1 MKTTMKQDTTL
12 KEFLAI
18 IMADIDIFLLQDETQ
33 TKDKDKLYTKDE
45 IRSQLEATL
54 KKVVNLPTIGRGVF
68 EVPLFSTLGEKV
80 LENSGFSKNEIR
92 RYKESQQ

>member
-18 IMADIDIFLLQDETQ
+18 VMADIDIFLLQDETQ
-33 TKDKDKLYTKDE
+33 TKDKDKLYTKEE

-54 KKVVNLPTIGRGVF
+54 KKVTNLPIIGRGVF
-68 EVPLFSTLGEKV
+68 EVPLFSTLSEKV
-80 LENSGFSKNEIR
+80 LENSGFSKNEIK